1 MINYIARRI
10 LLLPIVLLGLSLL
23 IFLMMQF
30 LTPTQRLMAFVSD
43 PTKLRGESREALIE
57 MYGLN
62 DPLLVQYSRWLN
74 NIVHGNLGFSSTV
87 SLPVTEAIA
96 LYFPATLELVLYSV
110 IPVILGGI
118 WLGALAARRHN
129 RATDHVVRV
138 MAITGWSLPTFVAGL
153 LALAIFYGLLDWFPP
168 GRVSVWALP
177 IIHEMKQF
185 TGIYTID
192 TILNGEFGV
201 LLDVIRHLIAPV
213 ATVSFVSWALI
224 LRITRSSMLETLR
237 QDYITTARSKG
248 LTERVVVRRHALRN
262 ALIPVITA
270 SGLLMASMIGGE
282 VVVETVFNYKGIGW
296 WATEAARQ
304 FDFPAII
311 GFALFNAMMLVTV
324 NLLVDILYVVV
335 DPRIRLS

>member
-1 MINYIARRI
+1 MISYIARRI

-30 LTPTQRLMAFVSD
+30 LTPTQRLTAFVSD

-62 DPLLVQYSRWLN
+62 DPILVQYSHWLN

-118 WLGALAARRHN
+118 GLGALAARRHN
-129 RATDHVVRV
+129 RLTDHVVRIL
-138 MAITGWSLPTFVAGL
+138 AITGWSLPTFVAGL
-153 LALAIFYGLLDWFPP
+153 LALAIFYGVLDWFPP

-185 TGIYTID
+185 TGLYTLD
-192 TILNGEFGV
+192 AILNGEFRV
-201 LLDVIRHLIAPV
+201 LLDAIRHLIAPV
-213 ATVSFVSWALI
+213 TTVSFVSWALI

-248 LTERVVVRRHALRN
+248 LTERIVVRRHALRN

-282 VVVETVFNYKGIGW
+282 VVVETVFNYKGLGW

-311 GFALFNAMMLVTV
+311 GFALFNATMLVTV
-324 NLLVDILYVVV
+324 NLLVDIFYVVV

>member
-1 MINYIARRI
+1 MINYIVRRL
-10 LLLPIVLLGLSLL
+10 LLLPIVLLGLSLV

-30 LTPTQRLMAFVSD
+30 LTPTQRLTAFVSD

-57 MYGLN
+57 MHGLD
-62 DPLLVQYSRWLN
+62 DPLFVQYSRWLN
-74 NIVHGNLGFSSTV
+74 NILRGNLGYSTTV
-87 SLPVTEAIA
+87 SRPVTQAIA
-96 LYFPATLELVLYSV
+96 MYFPATAELVLFSA
-110 IPVILGGI
+110 IPVIFGGI
-118 WLGALAARRHN
+118 WMGALAARRHN
-129 RATDHVVRV
+129 RPTDHVVRV
-138 MAITGWSLPTFVAGL
+138 MAIAGWSLPTFVAGL
-153 LALAIFYGLLDWFPP
+153 VALSVFYGALDWFPP
-168 GRVSVWALP
+168 GRVSTWALP
-177 IIHEMKQF
+177 IIHEMKLF

-192 TILNGEFGV
+192 TILNGEFAV
-201 LLDVIRHLIAPV
+201 LLDVLRHLVAPV
-213 ATVSFVSWALI
+213 VTVSFVSWALI

-248 LTERVVVRRHALRN
+248 LAEGVVVRRHARRN
-262 ALIPVITA
+262 ALIPVITT

-311 GFALFNAMMLVTV
+311 GFALFNAVLLVTV

>member
-1 MINYIARRI
+1 MISYIARRVV
-10 LLLPIVLLGLSLL
+10 LLPVVLLGLSFM

-30 LTPTQRLMAFVSD
+30 LSPTQRLTAFVSD
-43 PTKLRGESREALIE
+43 PTKLRGEAPEALIE

-62 DPLLVQYSRWLN
+62 DSLLVQYSRWLN
-74 NIVHGNLGFSSTV
+74 NILHGNLGYSTTV
-87 SLPVTEAIA
+87 SLPVTQAIA
-96 LYFPATLELVLYSV
+96 TYFPATLELVLFSIV
-110 IPVILGGI
+110 PVIFGGI
-118 WLGALAARRHN
+118 MMGSLAACRHN
-129 RATDHVVRV
+129 RLIDHIVRIL
-138 MAITGWSLPTFVAGL
+138 AITGWSLPTFVAGL
-153 LALAIFYGLLDWFPP
+153 LALAVFYGLLNWFPP
-168 GRVSVWALP
+168 GRVSTWALP
-177 IIHEMKQF
+177 IIHEMHRY

-192 TILNGEFGV
+192 AILNGQFRL
-201 LLDVIRHLIAPV
+201 LLDVLRHLVAPV

-248 LTERVVVRRHALRN
+248 LTERTVVRRHARRN

-270 SGLLMASMIGGE
+270 SGLLMASMVGGQ

-296 WATEAARQ
+296 WATQAATQ

-311 GFALFNAMMLVTV
+311 GFALFNAVMLVTV
-324 NLLVDILYVVV
+324 NLIVDILYVVA

>member
-10 LLLPIVLLGLSLL
+10 LLLPIVLIGLSLL
-23 IFLMMQF
+23 IFIMMQF
-30 LTPTQRLMAFVSD
+30 LTPTQRLTAFVSD

-57 MYGLN
+57 MYGLD

-74 NIVHGNLGFSSTV
+74 NIAHGNLGFSSTV

-118 WLGALAARRHN
+118 WLGVLAARRHN

-138 MAITGWSLPTFVAGL
+138 LAITGWSLPTFVAGL

-185 TGIYTID
+185 TGLYTID
-192 TILNGEFGV
+192 AILNGEFGV
-201 LLDVIRHLIAPV
+201 LLDAIRHLIAPV

-248 LTERVVVRRHALRN
+248 LTENVVIRRHALRN

-270 SGLLMASMIGGE
+270 SGLLLASMIGGE
-282 VVVETVFNYKGIGW
+282 VVVETVFNYKGLGW

-311 GFALFNAMMLVTV
+311 GFALFNATMLVTV
-324 NLLVDILYVVV
+324 NLLVDILYVVI

>member
-1 MINYIARRI
+1 MINYIVRRL
-10 LLLPIVLLGLSLL
+10 LLLPIVLVGLSLV

-30 LTPTQRLMAFVSD
+30 LTPTQRLTAFVSD

-57 MYGLN
+57 MYGLD
-62 DPLLVQYSRWLN
+62 DPLFVQYSRWLG
-74 NIVHGNLGFSSTV
+74 NILRGNLGYSTTV
-87 SLPVTEAIA
+87 SRPVTQAIA
-96 LYFPATLELVLYSV
+96 MYFPATLELVLYSA

-118 WLGALAARRHN
+118 LMGSLAACRHN
-129 RATDHVVRV
+129 RLTDHVVRV
-138 MAITGWSLPTFVAGL
+138 LAITGWSLPTFVAGL
-153 LALAIFYGLLDWFPP
+153 LALAVFYGALDWFPP
-168 GRVSVWALP
+168 GRVSTWALP
-177 IIHEMKQF
+177 IIHDMTRF

-201 LLDVIRHLIAPV
+201 LLDVLRHLVAPV

-224 LRITRSSMLETLR
+224 LRITRSTMLETLR

-248 LTERVVVRRHALRN
+248 LTERTVIRRHARRN
-262 ALIPVITA
+262 ALIPVITT
-270 SGLLMASMIGGE
+270 SGLLMASMVGGE
-282 VVVETVFNYKGIGW
+282 VVVETVFSYKGIGW

-311 GFALFNAMMLVTV
+311 GFALFNAAMLVTV
-324 NLLVDILYVVV
+324 NLFVDILYVVA

>member
-10 LLLPIVLLGLSLL
+10 LLLPVVLLGLSLV

-30 LTPTQRLMAFVSD
+30 LSPTQRLTAFVSD
-43 PTKLRGESREALIE
+43 PTKLRSEDTQALIE
-57 MYGLN
+57 MYGLD
-62 DPLLVQYSRWLN
+62 DPFFVQYSRWLN
-74 NIVHGNLGFSSTV
+74 NIFHGNIGYSTTV
-87 SLPVTEAIA
+87 SLPVTQAIA
-96 LYFPATLELVLYSV
+96 TYFPATLELVLYSAV
-110 IPVILGGI
+110 PMLFGGI
-118 WLGALAARRHN
+118 WMGSLAARRHN
-129 RATDHVVRV
+129 RLTDHLVRV
-138 MAITGWSLPTFVAGL
+138 LAITGWSLPTFVAGL
-153 LALAIFYGLLDWFPP
+153 IALAVFYGLLNWFPP
-168 GRVSVWALP
+168 GRISTWALP
-177 IIHEMKQF
+177 IVNHMRQF

-201 LLDVIRHLIAPV
+201 LLDVLRHLVAPV

-237 QDYITTARSKG
+237 QDYVTTARSKG
-248 LTERVVVRRHALRN
+248 LPERTVVRRHARRN

-270 SGLLMASMIGGE
+270 SGLLLASMVGGE

-311 GFALFNAMMLVTV
+311 GFALFNATMLVSV
-324 NLLVDILYVVV
+324 NLLVDILYVIV